1 MSDDGQAFPW
11 GLKPGGTPEE
21 ATPVRP
27 VTPVSPVDQGH
38 FVAVPDPHA
47 LPQQQSDPS
56 QQQGWSVPGQATP
69 SFGQSPA
76 GLDVAATPLPS
87 GQPAAGAAPPPA
99 ALAPAAL
106 PAAALPPVQPG
117 AAAVF
122 PPTWPAVT
130 PDSSSSPHV
139 APEQPPAAEHS
150 SPTQPVAAAHFPS
163 EPLATPAGGNL
174 NALENLFGEE
184 RFVEYQPG
192 LDLGESPFQSPA
204 VAPAGVATD
213 LVAQDS
219 GTRAPLPKLQRT
231 LIWVAVALVGVLALG
246 GLFLLGKTIAPSF
259 AAAPVVEAAPSA
271 APEAVLEILGPLVAG
286 TYGWDDLLGTECVEP
301 WGSAWDQEF
310 TVVDCGEPHAAQLV
324 YRGTFED
331 SALAAYPGVDELQ
344 SRMNLLCASRDNID
358 YSAAKK
364 YDDIQLSASFAASES
379 DWVEGNHDYF
389 CFVSRS
395 SGEQLTTNVAMPDRP
410 APVVPVVVEPEP

>member
-47 LPQQQSDPS
+47 LPSQPSDFGPPS
-56 QQQGWSVPGQATP
+56 DFAQPADFSQGSGFAQRLDSSPLPEQATP
-69 SFGQSPA
+69 SFGHESPA
-76 GLDVAATPLPS
+76 GMDVAAAS
-87 GQPAAGAAPPPA
+87 FAFE
-99 ALAPAAL
+99 
-106 PAAALPPVQPG
+106 QPG
-117 AAAVF
+117 
-122 PPTWPAVT
+122 TPAVD
-130 PDSSSSPHV
+130 DSN
-139 APEQPPAAEHS
+139 
-150 SPTQPVAAAHFPS
+150 
-163 EPLATPAGGNL
+163 PLD
-174 NALENLFGEE
+174 NLFGEG
-184 RFVEYQPG
+184 RFVDYQPG
-192 LDLGESPFQSPA
+192 LDVSESPFQRPA
-204 VAPAGVATD
+204 VASAGVSID
-213 LVAQDS
+213 LVAQAPGS
-219 GTRAPLPKLQRT
+219 RAPLPRRQRT
-231 LIWVAVALVGVLALG
+231 LIWVTAALAGVVALG

-259 AAAPVVEAAPSA
+259 AAAPVVEVAPSA

-301 WGSAWDQEF
+301 WGSAWDQDF

-324 YRGTFED
+324 FRGTFED

-395 SGEQLTTNVAMPDRP
+395 SGEPLTTNVAMPDRA